1 LHLLWCLNGSRH
13 ISACLRELWKETLP
27 SCNKR
32 PSAHAPPTT
41 SRSRLRTQRSKV
53 SAVLK
58 ITRPY
63 YLHEMRSQTRETKR
77 VIKRASA
84 SLSHAPPRRLVQLMS
99 KLITVRRQTDTHT
112 RMVAQM
118 QPAGRRASS
127 QAKLPGADRG
137 FVWSRRCHPAQ
148 EQPYHLRPDLTF
160 DRERARPRPRY
171 GGSPGR
177 HGEGSRRGIGSANS
191 GLGKRM
197 QAASVS
203 VPAASSTHSQASS
216 VPDSARVHACAKA
229 SSSRSACMQRSMEP
243 SSFSGSI

>member
-1 LHLLWCLNGSRH
+1 MS
-13 ISACLRELWKETLP
+13 
-27 SCNKR
+27 
-32 PSAHAPPTT
+32 
-41 SRSRLRTQRSKV
+41 
-53 SAVLK
+53 
-58 ITRPY
+58 
-63 YLHEMRSQTRETKR
+63 SQTRETKR

-84 SLSHAPPRRLVQLMS
+84 SPSHAPPRRLVQLMS
-99 KLITVRRQTDTHT
+99 KLITVRRQTDRHT

-203 VPAASSTHSQASS
+203 VPAARTRKPRPSQTVRGCMHALKLVVVGPRACSDQWS
-216 VPDSARVHACAKA
+216 HRAFLARFDRGKERQ
-229 SSSRSACMQRSMEP
+229 SKSQS
-243 SSFSGSI
+243 

>member
-1 LHLLWCLNGSRH
+1 MS
-13 ISACLRELWKETLP
+13 
-27 SCNKR
+27 
-32 PSAHAPPTT
+32 
-41 SRSRLRTQRSKV
+41 
-53 SAVLK
+53 
-58 ITRPY
+58 
-63 YLHEMRSQTRETKR
+63 SQTRETKR
-77 VIKRASA
+77 VIKRASV

-99 KLITVRRQTDTHT
+99 KLITVRRQTDRHT

-203 VPAASSTHSQASS
+203 VPAARTRKPRPSQT
-216 VPDSARVHACAKA
+216 VRGCMHARLKLVVVGPRACSDQWSHRAFLARFDRGKERQ
-229 SSSRSACMQRSMEP
+229 SKSQS
-243 SSFSGSI
+243 